1 MVNKHARKFLYFTIT
16 ILILTLQVQ
25 DLFIGK
31 SDIKCFMQYCCPW
44 LLPPLILN
52 GDNAGLDW
60 VSKVNYPNVSMYK
73 FWMVLPQQNFFFFV
87 YQ

>member
-1 MVNKHARKFLYFTIT
+1 MLNKHASKFLYFTIT

-52 GDNAGLDW
+52 GDNAGLNW
-60 VSKVNYPNVSMYK
+60 VSKVNYPNASM
-73 FWMVLPQQNFFFFV
+73 
-87 YQ
+87 